1 VSDPVLLAD
10 RLGKRYQLGSRA
22 ALHNTLRDALA
33 ARWQRAV
40 GRTNGAGHERNPT
53 FWALRDVSFEVER
66 GQRLGIIGRNGAGK
80 STLLKIASR
89 VTEPTEG
96 TLMGR
101 GRVAT
106 LLEVGTGFHPELTG
120 RENIYLSG
128 AVLGMKRT
136 DIVRRFDEIVAFS
149 ELEQFLDTPV
159 KRYSSGMYVRLG
171 FAVAAHLEPDIL
183 IVDEVLAVGDIA
195 FQKKCLGRMTEVA
208 GEGRTVIFVSHNIR
222 AVKSLCSRGILIDHG
237 RIVIDSG
244 VDAAIAAYVDATWP
258 LREDGVIP
266 ETAGRI
272 GTGDALLRR
281 AVIQDRDGEPTDTVY
296 LGEPFRISATYEV
309 RKPLDDVIMEFGI
322 STPDGT
328 RIATVGN
335 TDGNGRTLVFE
346 PGLRQITAEVDM
358 ALLPNDFVV
367 DIAMH
372 YGRGL
377 TIDWIERATNF
388 TALNIARNSPD
399 HYHWNEVRG
408 YVRPVTRWFGPKE
421 VRD

>member
-1 VSDPVLLAD
+1 MSDRVLLAD
-10 RLGKRYQLGSRA
+10 RLGKRYQLGSMG

-33 ARWQRAV
+33 ARWQRAM
-40 GRTNGAGHERNPT
+40 GRTKAEVSDPKA
-53 FWALRDVSFEVER
+53 FWALRDVSFEVSR
-66 GQRLGIIGRNGAGK
+66 GERLGVIGRNGAGK
-80 STLLKIASR
+80 STLLKVMSR

-96 TLMGR
+96 TLKGR
-101 GRVAT
+101 GRIST

-128 AVLGMKRT
+128 AVLGMKRS

-149 ELEQFLDTPV
+149 ELEGFLDTPV

-183 IVDEVLAVGDIA
+183 IVDEVLAVGDLA
-195 FQKKCLGRMTEVA
+195 FQKKCLGRMSEVA

-222 AVKSLCSRGILIDHG
+222 AVKQLCSRGILIDHG
-237 RIVIDSG
+237 HVVVDS
-244 VDAAIAAYVDATWP
+244 DTDTAIAAYVDATWP
-258 LREDGVIP
+258 LRADGVIP
-266 ETAGRI
+266 ETASRI

-281 AVIQDRDGEPTDTVY
+281 AVIQDRNGEPSDRVF

-309 RKPLDDVIMEFGI
+309 RKRVEEVIMEIGI
-322 STPDGT
+322 SAPDGT

-335 TDGNGRTLVFE
+335 TDGGGSTLVFE
-346 PGLRQITAEVDM
+346 PGLREITVEIDT

-372 YGRGL
+372 HSWGL
-377 TIDWIERATNF
+377 TIDWIERATGF
-388 TALNIARNSPD
+388 TALNIARDSPD
-399 HYHWNEVRG
+399 HYRWNVVRG
-408 YVRPVTRWFGPKE
+408 YVRPATRWFGPKE